1 MELLIFVGSFFFLL
15 FINVPIAVCMAL
27 SSVFYL
33 LANGD
38 LFLVSI
44 IAPRF
49 FAGINSFSMLAIP
62 LFVLSGDLL
71 SSGKAS
77 RVLLDAANSMVGH
90 FKGGLSTVTTL
101 ACMFFGAV
109 SGSGAATASAIG
121 SVVAPE
127 TERLG
132 YNKGYI
138 AAIIA
143 AAGPLGILIPPSIPM
158 VVFGAATDTSIGALL
173 LSGVGPGVLFGAII
187 IAYGYW
193 ISAKRGYGS
202 ISEFSWSKVV
212 HTSRDAGWA
221 FLTPVIIVGGI
232 YSGLFTPTEAAAV
245 AVLYSLFVG
254 MFIYKGFGLKELPGI
269 FLKSAIASAAI
280 MFVVGGVVI
289 FGWVLTREQIPQT
302 ITKAILA
309 NVTSPMTFLI
319 IMNLIMLVAGMLMDP
334 SPAIILFAP
343 LLLPAAQAF
352 NINLVYFG
360 SLMVANL
367 AIGLITPPVAL
378 TLYVSS
384 QICEVS
390 MARIIKE
397 VLPIVG
403 LLVVGL
409 LLLIVFPDICM
420 FLPNLFFK

>member
-1 MELLIFVGSFFFLL
+1 MELLVFFGSFFLLL
-15 FINVPIAVCMAL
+15 FINIPIGACMAL
-27 SSVFYL
+27 SSLFYVI
-33 LANGD
+33 ANGD
-38 LFLVSI
+38 FFLISI
-44 IAPRF
+44 IAPRI
-49 FAGINSFSMLAIP
+49 FAGIDNFTMLAIP
-62 LFVLSGDLL
+62 LFILSGDLL
-71 SSGKAS
+71 SCGRAS
-77 RVLLDAANSMVGH
+77 KVLLDAANSLVGH

-121 SVVAPE
+121 SIVAPE
-127 TERLG
+127 TERMG
-132 YNKGYI
+132 YKRDFI

-143 AAGPLGILIPPSIPM
+143 ASGPLGILIPPSIPM
-158 VVFGAATDTSIGALL
+158 VVYGAATDTSIGALL
-173 LSGVGPGVLFGAII
+173 LSGVGPGVLFGIII

-193 ISAKRGYGS
+193 VSSKRGYGS
-202 ISEFSWSKVV
+202 VAGFSWSTVWRCSK
-212 HTSRDAGWA
+212 DAGWA

-232 YSGLFTPTEAAAV
+232 YSGFFTPTEAAAA
-245 AVLYSLFVG
+245 AVVYSLFVG
-254 MFIYKGFGLKELPGI
+254 LFIYKGFGLRELPSI
-269 FLKSAIASAAI
+269 FLRSGIASAAI
-280 MFVVGGVVI
+280 MFIVGGVVI
-289 FGWVLTREQIPQT
+289 FGWVLTREQIPQMV
-302 ITKAILA
+302 TKAILA
-309 NVTSPMTFLI
+309 NVSSPFVFLI
-319 IMNLIMLVAGMLMDP
+319 IMNAIMLVAGMLMDP

-352 NINLVYFG
+352 NIDLVYFG

-390 MARIIKE
+390 VSKVIKE

-403 LLVVGL
+403 LLVIGL
-409 LLLIVFPDICM
+409 VVLVLFPDICM